1 MIRNNAFGGCEFHKL
16 VCYVFDTCLKL
27 GSPARDD
34 AVKGL
39 KQEVLVAAGNG
50 AVFATLVPIF
60 FKNANTCADWIH
72 DDLRNLKKNFNSSL
86 NNLNK

>member
-1 MIRNNAFGGCEFHKL
+1 MRNEIEELMDVELFEQMIRNNAFGGCEFHKL

-39 KQEVLVAAGNG
+39 KQVL
-50 AVFATLVPIF
+50 LP
-60 FKNANTCADWIH
+60 NTTGIIH
-72 DDLRNLKKNFNSSL
+72 N
-86 NNLNK
+86 